1 VFRSVGTQT
10 EGVERMLCFGLW
22 GHRPRK
28 NLELNKQPSI
38 IMYKEVLSNIDH
50 IGTWPLISFVI
61 FFTFF
66 ICLLWWVFSVDK
78 SFVERMSKM
87 PLVDER
93 ENSGEDSKPLG
104 VDVN

>member
-1 VFRSVGTQT
+1 
-10 EGVERMLCFGLW
+10 
-22 GHRPRK
+22 
-28 NLELNKQPSI
+28 
-38 IMYKEVLSNIDH
+38 MYKEVLSNIDH

-87 PLVDER
+87 PL
-93 ENSGEDSKPLG
+93 GEEKEITTDDCKPL
-104 VDVN
+104 DVN